1 MIEANSGLTQMSDSD
16 IQDLQVKVAFLEDSL
31 AKMSDEFFT
40 QQRELDELK
49 AKYAG
54 LITKVRGM
62 HASDDVQS
70 AIIDERPPH
79 Y

>member
-1 MIEANSGLTQMSDSD
+1 MSSSD

-40 QQRELDELK
+40 QQRELDDLK
-49 AKYAG
+49 VKYAG
-54 LITKVRGM
+54 LITKIRGM
-62 HASDDVQS
+62 QSSDDSQS
-70 AIIDERPPH
+70 HIVDERPPH

>member
-1 MIEANSGLTQMSDSD
+1 MSSSD

-40 QQRELDELK
+40 QQRELDDLK
-49 AKYAG
+49 VKYAG
-54 LITKVRGM
+54 LIIKIRGM
-62 HASDDVQS
+62 QS
-70 AIIDERPPH
+70 SGDNQSHIVDERPPH